1 MRLCATLIAF
11 ALLAGCA
18 SLNEDACRT
27 GDWYA
32 VGFRDG
38 TEGRSSEHIY
48 RHARAC
54 NDYGIA
60 PVRQPWEDGRQAGLP
75 VYCTEERAWREGA
88 DGRRLSPVCPAE
100 DLTRLARAN
109 DLGLSHYQVAREII
123 ETERRI
129 ADVSSRLY
137 DLPYDHPRRR
147 KMIRERRAL
156 RHDLTRLRNER
167 WLYRL

>member
-1 MRLCATLIAF
+1 MRLCFALIAF
-11 ALLAGCA
+11 STLAGCA
-18 SLNEDACRT
+18 SLDEDTCRR
-27 GDWYA
+27 GDWYS

-38 TEGRSSEHIY
+38 TEGRSSHHIF

-75 VYCTEERAWREGA
+75 VYCTVERAWREGA
-88 DGRRLSPVCPAE
+88 DGRQLSPVCPAE

-109 DLGLSHYQVAREII
+109 DLGLSHHRVEHEIM

-129 ADVSSRLY
+129 ADISSRLY
-137 DLPYDHPRRR
+137 DLSDDHPQR
-147 KMIRERRAL
+147 KAMIRARHAL
-156 RHDLTRLRNER
+156 RRDLARLRNER